1 MVLQGRSL
9 GELTSPEISR
19 RLQETSVLCLPIG
32 AIEQHGPHLPLNT
45 DAVIAQELARRC
57 AGRWGDEFDLWL
69 LPTVSLSLSREH
81 DWAPG
86 TLALG
91 IETFVALIKD
101 LAREIVRALPARNMI
116 IVNGHG
122 GNRGILDNLM
132 HELHSQLGL
141 NVCAIHP
148 FDLSRAQAVDAGADV
163 HGGRN
168 ETSVMLALAPHL
180 VRTELMAACAAAAD
194 RDAIAALIF
203 DRGATFPW
211 RSDDPRLAVDGVIG
225 DPRGASREL
234 GQAIIESVIAQTR
247 PVLARLLENQR
258 RFSRAPRGG

>member
-45 DAVIAQELARRC
+45 DAVIAQELARRV

-69 LPTVSLSLSREH
+69 LPTLSLSLSREH

-101 LAREIVRALPARNMI
+101 FAREIVRTLPARNMI

-132 HELHSQLGL
+132 HDLHSQLGL

-180 VRTELMAACAAAAD
+180 VRAESMAACDQPPD

-203 DRGATFPW
+203 DRGASFPW
-211 RSDDPRLAVDGVIG
+211 RSDDPRLAADGVIG
-225 DPRGASREL
+225 DPRGASPEL

-247 PVLARLLENQR
+247 PVLVRLLENQR
-258 RFSRAPRGG
+258 RLSRAPRGG

>member
-1 MVLQGRSL
+1 MIMLR
-9 GELTSPEISR
+9 
-19 RLQETSVLCLPIG
+19 
-32 AIEQHGPHLPLNT
+32 A
-45 DAVIAQELARRC
+45 
-57 AGRWGDEFDLWL
+57 
-69 LPTVSLSLSREH
+69 
-81 DWAPG
+81 
-86 TLALG
+86 G

-101 LAREIVRALPARNMI
+101 LAREIVRTLPARNMI